1 MIRFIF
7 DLDGTVSTE
16 ETLPVIASHFHIEE
30 EMGRLTAETVA
41 GNIPFTD
48 SFIKRVHMLSRLP
61 VSEINTL
68 LGQVGL
74 FSDISA
80 FIAAHR
86 EHCVIATGNLDCWV
100 EKLLSR
106 INVESHTSSAR
117 VEDDHIAKITN
128 ILQKEDVVKM
138 YKALGDKVVFIG
150 EGNNDM
156 EAMRLADI
164 SIASA
169 LVHPPATS
177 VLSITDYLVFEEGT
191 LCRLLNQLC

>member
-16 ETLPVIASHFHIEE
+16 ETLPVIAAHFHIEE

-138 YKALGDKVVFIG
+138 YKAPGRQGCLHRGRQQRHGSHAPCGYFHCIRSCPSPGDQCTQHHG
-150 EGNNDM
+150 
-156 EAMRLADI
+156 
-164 SIASA
+164 
-169 LVHPPATS
+169 
-177 VLSITDYLVFEEGT
+177 LSCL
-191 LCRLLNQLC
+191 